1 MIRTQIYLTEEEK
14 SALSSLSTQSGK
26 SLSELIREAVDNL
39 ISRYSQSKRQ
49 HILDRTAGMW
59 KDREDLPDFDK
70 LRKEWDRGH
79 A

>member
-14 SALSSLSTQSGK
+14 SALSSLSAQSGK

-39 ISRYSQSKRQ
+39 ITRYSQGKRQ
-49 HILDRTAGMW
+49 QVLDRAAGMW
-59 KDREDLPDFDK
+59 KHRDDLPDFGK
-70 LRKEWDRGH
+70 LRKDWDREL